1 MIDPIED
8 ADIVA
13 LLIKE
18 KNRGENTSNIVRRAL
33 RFYAHQEFLNQ
44 HEYFVERQANLNNNM
59 IAKDTSGYSNIDTSE
74 QENKSTSEFVAKD
87 TNSANNKPKPK
98 ITKIKAENTMI
109 MSWIIKPRIQ
119 ASLMFSFTLPLVVN
133 ATGGFVS
140 LDICI
145 FVA

>member
-1 MIDPIED
+1 MRWLPEKRKVGRPAKKNKKTKRLVTLIDPIED

-59 IAKDTSGYSNIDTSE
+59 IAKDT
-74 QENKSTSEFVAKD
+74 
-87 TNSANNKPKPK
+87 NSANNKPKPK
-98 ITKIKAENTMI
+98 ITKIKAENNDDN
-109 MSWIIKPRIQ
+109 
-119 ASLMFSFTLPLVVN
+119 V
-133 ATGGFVS
+133 
-140 LDICI
+140 LDILNQG
-145 FVA
+145 FKPL

>member
-1 MIDPIED
+1 MRCLPEKRKVGRPAKKNKKTKRLVTLIDPIED

-59 IAKDTSGYSNIDTSE
+59 IAKDTSE

-98 ITKIKAENTMI
+98 ITKIKAENNDGDI
-109 MSWIIKPRIQ
+109 
-119 ASLMFSFTLPLVVN
+119 
-133 ATGGFVS
+133 
-140 LDICI
+140 LDILNQG
-145 FVA
+145 FKPL

>member
-1 MIDPIED
+1 MRCLPEKRKVGRPAKKNKKTKRLVTLIDPIED

-18 KNRGENTSNIVRRAL
+18 KNIGENTSNIVRRAL

-98 ITKIKAENTMI
+98 ITKIKAENNDDN
-109 MSWIIKPRIQ
+109 
-119 ASLMFSFTLPLVVN
+119 V
-133 ATGGFVS
+133 
-140 LDICI
+140 LDILNQG
-145 FVA
+145 FKPL

>member
-1 MIDPIED
+1 MLPEKRKVGRPAKKNKKTKRLVTLIDPIED

-59 IAKDTSGYSNIDTSE
+59 IAKDTSE

-98 ITKIKAENTMI
+98 ITKIKAENNDDN
-109 MSWIIKPRIQ
+109 
-119 ASLMFSFTLPLVVN
+119 V
-133 ATGGFVS
+133 
-140 LDICI
+140 LDILNQG
-145 FVA
+145 FKPL

>member
-1 MIDPIED
+1 MPEKRKVGRPAKKNKKTKRLVTLIDPIED

-59 IAKDTSGYSNIDTSE
+59 IAKDTSE

-98 ITKIKAENTMI
+98 ITKIKAENNDDN
-109 MSWIIKPRIQ
+109 
-119 ASLMFSFTLPLVVN
+119 V
-133 ATGGFVS
+133 
-140 LDICI
+140 LDILNQG
-145 FVA
+145 FKPL

>member
-1 MIDPIED
+1 MRWLPEKRKVGRPAKKNKKTKRLVTLIDPIED

-98 ITKIKAENTMI
+98 ITKIKAENNDDN
-109 MSWIIKPRIQ
+109 
-119 ASLMFSFTLPLVVN
+119 V
-133 ATGGFVS
+133 
-140 LDICI
+140 LDILSQG
-145 FVA
+145 FKPL